1 MDEGE
6 IEEGRECKRFQEI
19 YIVNQRLANL
29 LDDR

>member
-6 IEEGRECKRFQEI
+6 IEEGREYKRFQEI